1 MSAFRKFVGNKN
13 AGISASEGDQ
23 DPADASLLPRANADE
38 ERLWGIENFSN
49 SCFCNS
55 VLQALY
61 ACSTFRDF
69 VEAYP
74 DILPP
79 RRPIGPSQVEKRYP
93 SVDWDGPVPG
103 WDPSIRLNKEHRAFI
118 ALQEANNPVTS
129 TGGKEKRNWMGRKMS
144 SAHSAPT
151 LATLQA
157 NQPEQLPSL
166 PNPFPN
172 FDDPLLVRTPASDND
187 PPLTLFQTFQTLFY
201 YFSHSPPHMPIKGKG
216 QTKDSE
222 GALIEYT
229 EEEKVDD
236 SGVEVSEKPSSTNQ
250 GQPAQSAS
258 ASSQQT
264 QSQGQNAQP
273 SGPSKLASLPPPS
286 TFRETG
292 AWRAGQLGWGVVQPN
307 DVMDAVKRS
316 APSFNNDD
324 QHDAHEFFSVV
335 VNTLAKEVDAVNEKL
350 RAEGK
355 EVAQMTAPWAKT
367 FIEALFQGITT
378 SETKCLSCET
388 ISSREEEF
396 IDLSVDIEQHC
407 SITSCL
413 RQFSSDEMMS
423 GREKFSCESCSGH
436 QQAKRSIRI
445 KRLPPILAVHLKRF
459 AHNESYRAIKLFYRV
474 NHPITLIPPNTTD
487 NCENPDQIYDLVAI
501 MVHIGNGPVQG
512 HYVTVKRTPSGRWV
526 MCDDDNIEAIEE
538 NQLEYWLGNRTQGQ
552 GYVLFYQ
559 ARGITAE
566 QLGLK
571 VEKRKPNGVFE
582 PVGEGVRYVDGYG
595 QAPPMVPVA
604 SATLNNVRTVN
615 GVREEEE
622 EELTSSSGSI
632 PASAP
637 GLKSLPSASPIASPI
652 ATPSSVGSRI
662 DRQFGF
668 NAPANGVALES
679 TARPP
684 LKKELSDKK
693 WYRRMSMSGISS
705 SAKDK
710 EKTPNSKDKTIN
722 GLSNGSTTSPAQS
735 RTDTSSSADGASLT
749 TSLSTSIPK
758 SQKRSL
764 NSAIPSAR
772 SWMGRAE
779 KTQGK
784 ISR

>member
-13 AGISASEGDQ
+13 AGISALEGDQ
-23 DPADASLLPRANADE
+23 DPADATLLSRTNANE

-79 RRPIGPSQVEKRYP
+79 RRPIGPVQVEKRYP

-103 WDPSIRLNKEHRAFI
+103 WDPAIRLNKEHRAFI
-118 ALQEANNPVTS
+118 ALQEANTPMS
-129 TGGKEKRNWMGRKMS
+129 PAGGKEKRNWMGRKMS
-144 SAHSAPT
+144 SAQSAPT

-166 PNPFPN
+166 PNPFPD
-172 FDDPLLVRTPASDND
+172 FDDPLLVRMPASDND
-187 PPLTLFQTFQTLFY
+187 PPLTLFQTLQTLFY

-236 SGVEVSEKPSSTNQ
+236 SGVEVEKTSSSPQ
-250 GQPAQSAS
+250 GQPAQPGA

-335 VNTLAKEVDAVNEKL
+335 VNTLAKEVEAVNEKL

-367 FIEALFQGITT
+367 FIEALFQGIIT

-388 ISSREEEF
+388 VSRTSAREEEF

-436 QQAKRSIRI
+436 QEAKRSIRI
-445 KRLPPILAVHLKRF
+445 KRLPPILAIHLKRF
-459 AHNESYRAIKLFYRV
+459 AHNENYRAIKLFYRV
-474 NHPITLIPPNTTD
+474 NHPTTLIPPNTTD

-595 QAPPMVPVA
+595 QAPAMAPIA
-604 SATLNNVRTVN
+604 SAIRNNIRTVN
-615 GVREEEE
+615 GVMEEEE
-622 EELTSSSGSI
+622 EEFATSPGSI
-632 PASAP
+632 SASVP
-637 GLKSLPSASPIASPI
+637 GLRPLPLAPPIMSPT
-652 ATPSSVGSRI
+652 ATSNGVGHRV

-668 NAPANGVALES
+668 NTPANGVAHES

-684 LKKELSDKK
+684 LKKEPSDRK
-693 WYRRMSMSGISS
+693 WYNRMSV
-705 SAKDK
+705 SAKTRQLMAPTM
-710 EKTPNSKDKTIN
+710 EVLPHLPR
-722 GLSNGSTTSPAQS
+722 GLLPL
-735 RTDTSSSADGASLT
+735 RHPFL
-749 TSLSTSIPK
+749 L
-758 SQKRSL
+758 
-764 NSAIPSAR
+764 
-772 SWMGRAE
+772 
-779 KTQGK
+779 
-784 ISR
+784 